1 MNPHERNAHKI
12 LSLARLPV
20 PTLPHIA
27 FPWEFFIL
35 FPRDNQQYNEV
46 ISICQHFF
54 HFLSV
59 YFSNYAGTSDSATT
73 PHLVKTGSV
82 TKEYTIEPASIYTS
96 STTCTLTPD
105 TCIYDGRPQEPKVT
119 IVNNGKTLVEGRD
132 FTVEYAY
139 NASPGRA
146 RAGITGIGNYSGY
159 FTTTFYIS
167 RGDISSCDIT
177 LSDESQIYDGAAKKP
192 DVTVK
197 CNGSTLTQ
205 DQDYTLYYRN
215 NTNAGTASVTIY
227 GSGSFSGSITK
238 TFQIT
243 ANDFSKCNVQL
254 SSSVFTYDGSEKK
267 PKITVTTSA
276 GKKLSPDTDYTL
288 VYSDNTDAGTASVTV
303 TGTRCYAGRKT
314 VNFQIARAKATL
326 TVKAA
331 SLTLNQSSKKTDI
344 IKNKKTDGKI
354 TCKESGKHILET
366 GKIHYCL
373 PDPVQYFKQL

>member
-146 RAGITGIGNYSGY
+146 RASQVLEIIPDILPPP
-159 FTTTFYIS
+159 FIS
-167 RGDISSCDIT
+167 AVEISAVATS
-177 LSDESQIYDGAAKKP
+177 LFLMS
-192 DVTVK
+192 
-197 CNGSTLTQ
+197 
-205 DQDYTLYYRN
+205 RRFM
-215 NTNAGTASVTIY
+215 TAQQ
-227 GSGSFSGSITK
+227 K
-238 TFQIT
+238 
-243 ANDFSKCNVQL
+243 NL
-254 SSSVFTYDGSEKK
+254 M
-267 PKITVTTSA
+267 
-276 GKKLSPDTDYTL
+276 
-288 VYSDNTDAGTASVTV
+288 
-303 TGTRCYAGRKT
+303 
-314 VNFQIARAKATL
+314 
-326 TVKAA
+326 
-331 SLTLNQSSKKTDI
+331 SL
-344 IKNKKTDGKI
+344 
-354 TCKESGKHILET
+354 
-366 GKIHYCL
+366 
-373 PDPVQYFKQL
+373 